1 MGFLNI
7 HEQSHP
13 DECTACAISAI
24 AEDVLQ
30 EAVDPQFLYSNSK
43 GSEFG
48 ITALQ
53 AIGSALTDGVRLL
66 SGSVVF
72 PFSGY
77 EKVGRKW
84 WAPWNDLFS
93 ALEKGLEDGP
103 LFCGCYWQTGWADVP
118 SGMIPEDSKSEAIA
132 PHAFKAC
139 GVETIDGKEFLL
151 IQNSR
156 GSEKG
161 DGGFWHMPRHVANRM
176 LFAYKLITK
185 KDE

>member
-118 SGMIPEDSKSEAIA
+118 SGMIPEDSKNDPVA
-132 PHAFKAC
+132 PHAFKVCRA
-139 GVETIDGKEFLL
+139 ETIDGKEFLL

-156 GSEKG
+156 GPEKG
-161 DGGFWHMPRHVANRM
+161 DGGFWHMPRSVANRM